1 VTRGIGN
8 RLEGPID
15 GALHLLDRQ
24 VIDVDG
30 RLVCK
35 VDDVELTD
43 KGGRLAITSILAG
56 PPALLARIGG
66 RAGKALDRWWV
77 SFKPSDPHRSRPWRL
92 DIAHVDRLDSAV
104 HLSVPRDGAMRRDR
118 DRRRLGQLTGMSV
131 HGPDGDRLGRVLDVR
146 FEPDSDGDQ
155 VMRSLIVGHGRPGSL
170 LGYDR
175 RSAKGPTVVRV
186 LVRALHRHTA
196 IVPVDAATIM
206 WDVGVVRLQ
215 IQPSDPPGHPFGTD

>member
-1 VTRGIGN
+1 VTRGVKD
-8 RLEGPID
+8 RLAGPID

-24 VIDVDG
+24 VVDVDG

-43 KGGRLAITSILAG
+43 KGGRLAISSLLAG

-66 RAGKALDRWWV
+66 SVGNALARWWV
-77 SFKPSDPHRSRPWRL
+77 SLKPSDPNRGRPWRL
-92 DIAHVDRLDSAV
+92 DIGDVDRLDSAV
-104 HLSVPRDGAMRRDR
+104 HLAVARDGAMRRDR
-118 DRRRLGQLTGMSV
+118 DRRRLGQLTGMAV

-175 RSAKGPTVVRV
+175 RSAKGPTLVRV

-196 IVPVDAATIM
+196 IVSIDDATIM
-206 WDVGVVRLQ
+206 WEVGIVRLRTE
-215 IQPSDPPGHPFGTD
+215 PRDPPGHPFGPG